1 MRIVVV
7 IAILLFARAAAMDFI
22 DGHGQLFRL
31 SDVQKSTFLASDL
44 GVQLKQDVEA
54 RKIVDLSGM
63 GHLKISG
70 KSLLQVLDYAAD
82 TKLLTSQKLNLFTSQ
97 EFNPEEAELLEVAN
111 FIGVNKELLYH
122 LSNRV
127 WEALCWD
134 SNRSQEKRRVSGSQG
149 AYLGQL
155 ARPYLH
161 SPAHVMAELK
171 LKNVQRDVEALCQPN
186 GVGYCI
192 CFSGHWL
199 TYRLGSL
206 EGLKECLE
214 YIHERQKKFARPLV
228 GVELNYNALCEIDIG
243 AFVRLES
250 NYHLYKVVCIMNF
263 IKKITA
269 HNTANSKMHLR
280 ELLLRDNPIETI
292 DVTVFELAKRYRSHG
307 KKLMIHM
314 PGHNLSL
321 SEIALAKQQW
331 HLAVNTL
338 VDRYS
343 KGHNPD
349 GLGVIA
355 ALLVTLGAG
364 FAEYALKSNGMVLLI
379 AGVGGG
385 MASWLTLHLG
395 YLPRLAHMMAIQT
408 HPDIERSRADFHR
421 PFGNAWLEDWQKPH
435 LILKDEND
443 EA

>member
-1 MRIVVV
+1 MHRVALIV
-7 IAILLFARAAAMDFI
+7 ILFFAPAGAMDFI
-22 DGHGQLFRL
+22 DGHGQLF
-31 SDVQKSTFLASDL
+31 SMSTEQKNTFLASDL
-44 GVQLKQDVEA
+44 GAQLKPDIEA
-54 RKIVDLSGM
+54 ENKVDLSGM
-63 GHLKISG
+63 SHLKVSG

-82 TKLLTSQKLNLFTSQ
+82 TKLLTSHKLNLITST

-134 SNRSQEKRRVSGSQG
+134 TNRSQEKRRVSGPQG
-149 AYLGQL
+149 AYLGQI

-171 LKNVQRDVEALCQPN
+171 LKNVQQDVEALCEPD

-250 NYHLYKVVCIMNF
+250 NYHIYKVVCIMNF

-280 ELLLRDNPIETI
+280 ELLLRDNPIEII

-307 KKLMIHM
+307 KKLKIHM
-314 PGHNLSL
+314 PGHNLSF

-364 FAEYALKSNGMVLLI
+364 FAELALKTNGMVLLA

-385 MASWLTLHLG
+385 MASWLTLHLR

-408 HPDIERSRADFHR
+408 HPEIEKPRVDFHK
-421 PFGNAWLEDWQKPH
+421 PLGNTWLEDWQKPQ
-435 LILKDEND
+435 LILKKEHD
-443 EA
+443 AS